1 MHEMEERVTGTE
13 DTLKEMAISVEETV
27 KSKKNL
33 GTRRDQQW
41 LTTDMTQHNQW
52 SQFSNQKIQPDRIDA
67 KISSC
72 CMLEVHPNIK
82 NRYHFQENQD
92 QISNSNLLPLVKWK

>member
-33 GTRRDQQW
+33 GTRRDQQ
-41 LTTDMTQHNQW
+41 
-52 SQFSNQKIQPDRIDA
+52 
-67 KISSC
+67 
-72 CMLEVHPNIK
+72 
-82 NRYHFQENQD
+82 
-92 QISNSNLLPLVKWK
+92 